1 MFLLTENVTTELSN
15 DVQSIVDSMTSQH
28 NETFVNFK
36 EILIIAIPV
45 VIAIIGLILTITISV
60 NLFKKIVGYERD
72 IDYIANERDEFYQFK
87 EDYDDWI
94 SDRP

>member
-15 DVQSIVDSMTSQH
+15 DVSSIVDSMTSQY

-72 IDYIANERDEFYQFK
+72 IDYISNERDEFYQFK